1 MAMDKDRRKELARAF
16 REKKKS
22 RGIFQLR
29 CISSGQVWVDASPTL
44 DTVKNRLWHF
54 LGFGQH
60 HNAKLQAAWN
70 AAGGA
75 DAFEFEVVEEFE
87 EDVNPLMVGSL
98 LKERKAYWRA
108 KLGAD
113 SCD

>member
-1 MAMDKDRRKELARAF
+1 MDKERRKELARAF
-16 REKKKS
+16 KEKKKY
-22 RGIFQLR
+22 RGIYQIR
-29 CISSGQVWVDASPTL
+29 CVTTGQGWVDASPTL

-60 HNAKLQAAWN
+60 HNLKLQAAWN

-75 DAFEFEVVEEFE
+75 DAFEFEVLEEFK
-87 EDVNPLMVGSL
+87 DDLNPMTLDSLM
-98 LKERKAYWRA
+98 KERKAYWRA